1 MSASLSSPTLT
12 RLRWHRWLPAD
23 PKRRLRAGQTAL
35 ACLFSLASVAFMA
48 YGVAVDLVSAQALW
62 IWVLLVSAGS
72 AGFVTAIA
80 SGWSERFAD
89 PSLTVAQM
97 AYAIGCCAWA
107 YAVAGPLRGGLFLL
121 LMVVMMFG
129 MFALPLRRMLGVCAV
144 SVLTMGLAMVW
155 QVNQPQ
161 GGTPAAVE
169 AGHLL
174 MLLVTLPAVALLAAR
189 LRQMRKRL
197 LRQKAELAEAL
208 ARIQY
213 LATRDALTGL
223 VNRGHLGELL
233 AREVQRQRRK
243 GARLSVLL
251 IDVDHF
257 KQVNDRHGHACGD
270 AVLRSLAERSL
281 DCVRASD
288 TLGRWGGEE
297 FLLLMPD
304 TGLEDARTGAERLR
318 LHLAREAVQHQGLT
332 VPVTMSGGLA
342 ELRDGE
348 SPEALLERAD
358 QALYRAKALGR
369 NRVEAAAG

>member
-1 MSASLSSPTLT
+1 MSAAPPSSPLA
-12 RLRWHRWLPAD
+12 RLRWHRWLPTD

-35 ACLFSLASVAFMA
+35 ACLFSLASIAFMA
-48 YGVAVDLVSAQALW
+48 YGAMAELVSAQALW
-62 IWVLLVSAGS
+62 TWVLLVTAGS
-72 AGFVTAIA
+72 AGFVAAIA
-80 SGWSERFAD
+80 SGWSERCAD

-129 MFALPLRRMLGVCAV
+129 MFALPLRRMLGICAIA
-144 SVLTMGLAMVW
+144 VLAMGLAMVW
-155 QVNQPQ
+155 QVNQAPD
-161 GGTPAAVE
+161 GAPAAVE

-174 MLLVTLPAVALLAAR
+174 MLLVTMPAVALLAAR

-197 LRQKAELAEAL
+197 IRQKAELADAL

-233 AREVQRQRRK
+233 ARELQRQRRK

-251 IDVDHF
+251 LDVDHF
-257 KQVNDRHGHACGD
+257 KQVNDLHGHACGD
-270 AVLRSLAERSL
+270 AVLRHLAERAQT
-281 DCVRASD
+281 CVRACD

-304 TGLEDARTGAERLR
+304 TALEPARIGAERLR
-318 LHLAREAVQHQGLT
+318 EHLAREAVQHQGLT
-332 VPVTMSGGLA
+332 VPVTVSAGLA
-342 ELRDGE
+342 ELRAGE
-348 SPEALLERAD
+348 SIESLLERAD

-369 NRVEAAAG
+369 NRVEVAPD